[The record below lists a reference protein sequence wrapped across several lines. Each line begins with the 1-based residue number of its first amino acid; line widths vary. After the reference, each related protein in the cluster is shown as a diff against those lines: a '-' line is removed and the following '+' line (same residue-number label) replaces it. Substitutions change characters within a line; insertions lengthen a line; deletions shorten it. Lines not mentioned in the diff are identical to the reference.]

1 MNDIDL
7 VRKNILEKTLKTYSI
22 EKFSNSNQEIILKI
36 CLTPND
42 GYGRKKEFNLL
53 KSKFKDACIAISINF
68 VDKLETRHILGIIS
82 DNHFIESNNNHEDAV
97 EMIDTMLFPEP
108 NDELYYIPLTY
119 LFL

>member
-7 VRKNILEKTLKTYSI
+7 ARKNILEKTLKTYSI
-22 EKFSNSNQEIILKI
+22 EKLSSSNQEIILKI

-42 GYGRKKEFNLL
+42 GWKKEFNLL

-82 DNHFIESNNNHEDAV
+82 DNHFIKSYNDHEDAV
-97 EMIDTMLFPEP
+97 EMIDTMLFPSP